1 MSMKPFTVFPESRPR
16 SLNVVGEQITIL
28 APKEA
33 THGYEVFL
41 QDGPDGSGPPP
52 HSHPWD
58 ETFYL
63 IRGDIEFGIDEK
75 SMIAKPGTLVH
86 LPAGTVHW
94 FRYGK
99 GGGQMIS
106 MTGEGSRASTLFT
119 DIDAEIPVG
128 PPDIERLQNIAKR
141 NGVQVFVG

>member
-28 APKEA
+28 AQKEA

-41 QDGPDGSGPPP
+41 QDGPAGSGPPP
-52 HSHPWD
+52 QSQPWD

-75 SMIAKPGTLVH
+75 SMNAKPGTLVH

-106 MTGEGSRASTLFT
+106 MTGEARRRSAVSHRTGA
-119 DIDAEIPVG
+119 
-128 PPDIERLQNIAKR
+128 
-141 NGVQVFVG
+141 

>member
-16 SLNVVGEQITIL
+16 SLNVVGEQNTIL
-28 APKEA
+28 AAKEG
-33 THGYEVFL
+33 THGCEVFL

-63 IRGDIEFGIDEK
+63 IRGDIEFGIDQK

-106 MTGEGSRASTLFT
+106 MTGEGSRGSTPFT
-119 DIDAEIPVG
+119 GTAAEI
-128 PPDIERLQNIAKR
+128 
-141 NGVQVFVG
+141 

>member
-16 SLNVVGEQITIL
+16 ALNVVGEHITIL

-33 THGYEVFL
+33 THGYEVFF

-63 IRGDIEFGIDEK
+63 IRGDLEVGFDEK

-94 FRYGK
+94 FRCRRL
-99 GGGQMIS
+99 S
-106 MTGEGSRASTLFT
+106 ASVTS
-119 DIDAEIPVG
+119 
-128 PPDIERLQNIAKR
+128 K
-141 NGVQVFVG
+141 NGNYTTTRDLKAGR

>member
-1 MSMKPFTVFPESRPR
+1 MSIKPFAVFPESRPR
-16 SLNVVGEQITIL
+16 SLNVVGEQVTVL
-28 APKEA
+28 APKAA
-33 THGYEVFL
+33 THGYEVFF

-75 SMIAKPGTLVH
+75 SMTAKPGTLVH

-94 FRYGK
+94 FRFGK

-106 MTGEGSRASTLFT
+106 MAGEGSRASTLFT
-119 DIDAEIPVG
+119 DIDAEIPAG

-141 NGVQVFVG
+141 FGVRVFVD